1 MDKIIKFVCEEL
13 KNDFSG
19 HDFDHAK
26 RVYNNALNISKTIS
40 CNERIVFA
48 SCYLHDCVDR
58 KLFSDVNYQISKIKA
73 LLKDDFNENEINEI
87 IDIITS
93 ISYNNGNF
101 KELKSIEAKIVRDAD
116 RLDALGALG
125 IIRTIEYGNSKGRKF
140 YDETNESNETTIN
153 HFYDKL
159 LKLDSL
165 MYTDYAKEEAKLR
178 KAFLI
183 AFLDEF
189 YREIK

>member
-58 KLFSDVNYQISKIKA
+58 KLFSDVNYQISKITFK
-73 LLKDDFNENEINEI
+73 NHI
-87 IDIITS
+87 IHISKRTIISPIS
-93 ISYNNGNF
+93 ISNF
-101 KELKSIEAKIVRDAD
+101 
-116 RLDALGALG
+116 
-125 IIRTIEYGNSKGRKF
+125 NS
-140 YDETNESNETTIN
+140 
-153 HFYDKL
+153 L
-159 LKLDSL
+159 
-165 MYTDYAKEEAKLR
+165 
-178 KAFLI
+178 
-183 AFLDEF
+183 
-189 YREIK
+189 